1 MANFK
6 TLKQFRNREG
16 PFVRQ
21 YRVGEDVLVMFASK
35 DQIYVRNLETDH
47 WRLYHRGLSLKGTYK
62 NWRLFRQTLRR
73 RRKLN
78 DQCIY
83 NAAFKHNID
92 CMGVYKPPILD
103 KSYKR
108 LGE

>member
-1 MANFK
+1 MANLR
-6 TLKQFRNREG
+6 TLKQFRDREG
-16 PFVRQ
+16 PFEKQ

-47 WRLYHRGLSLKGTYK
+47 WRSYHRGMQIKGTYYAWK
-62 NWRLFRQTLRR
+62 RFAENMKRKKRLNNRYIYKLAWRF
-73 RRKLN
+73 
-78 DQCIY
+78 D
-83 NAAFKHNID
+83 ID

-103 KSYKR
+103 ESYKR